1 MGGTRYITQKALHGM
16 SAQRTVS
23 IQEAVHMVDNQDLVI
38 CSEKFTYLSLRQG
51 EVLTSEKDGQKR
63 KDIVTMYRNRSTN
76 LGNLSL
82 DEYFYSHFCR
92 EVLRESGDR
101 TDLTKHR
108 ILLPVGQNC
117 KPRFPVTYEYA
128 KGVLIQYKPWSKDK
142 PLTKLLKS
150 TTDTIRTFKHMMDKG
165 QFPTCVKN
173 QYILAMKYSRQ
184 HKLELLNSKSVQQP
198 YDMSNMDEEER
209 EAYIAHQQVTHF
221 SDNRHNSNVIDG
233 MTVDIG
239 SNFDWSQTLY
249 KEKRQVTVDGTLWV
263 DKIHSEHDSA
273 LKEQADSV
281 DNLVIPKQRN
291 GDKYDAERMSDEQK
305 AIVYNAVDTII
316 KFLNNDPSYKP
327 MRATIMGSAGTGKSF
342 IINTIISMVRKLTG
356 SNDTVQ
362 IAAPSGAAAF
372 NVQGSTIHNLL
383 GVRVTNPEK
392 GLTDNTKS
400 RLLEQLQRLLVLV
413 IDERSMISSKVLA
426 AAERNTRECIYN
438 GQNSSEIWGG
448 LPVVLLF
455 GDDYQ
460 LMPVDKNGAIN
471 GYDKRCCGAE
481 QHVTDKM
488 TEAQLFAYRGDWLF
502 TEIMTDQVFF
512 LTKNF
517 RVRCERFNKLL
528 ERVRVGRTTEEDA
541 DKMMKLHHVF
551 YRADKEFKQKIENH
565 KKTMWLFSNN
575 NDVRRKNV
583 DKLVEV
589 SKNNNLPVARLKC
602 WYDTKKT
609 QGGKERNVYKSHFDI
624 NGYKR
629 KTDLCVDA
637 RVALRNWNIL
647 PSAGLYNGSIG
658 TVIEIVYQDDPIGP
672 NDKQH
677 NHLPDYV
684 VVDFPHLKLPP
695 YIEPWD
701 KLHPTVMSKIFT
713 MCYLFH
719 WQSDFLTKN

>member
-51 EVLTSEKDGQKR
+51 AVLTSEKDGQKR
-63 KDIVTMYRNRSTN
+63 KDIVTMYRNRSKD
-76 LGNLSL
+76 LADLSL
-82 DEYFYSHFCR
+82 DEYFYNHFCR
-92 EVLRESGDR
+92 AVLKENGDR

-117 KPRFPVTYEYA
+117 KPRYPVTYNYA

-142 PLTKLLKS
+142 PLTKLLESS
-150 TTDTIRTFKHMMDKG
+150 TKTIRTFKRMMDKG
-165 QFPTCVKN
+165 QFPTCVRN

-184 HKLELLNSKSVQQP
+184 AKLELLNSKSVQQP
-198 YDMSNMDEEER
+198 YDLSNMDEEEQ
-209 EAYIAHQQVTHF
+209 EACIAHQHVTHF
-221 SDNRHNSNVIDG
+221 SDNKHHNKVIDG

-239 SNFDWSQTLY
+239 TTFDWSETLY
-249 KEKRQVTVDGTLWV
+249 KEKRRVSVDGTLWV
-263 DKIHSEHDSA
+263 DKIRSDHDNA
-273 LKEQADSV
+273 AKEQAEAV
-281 DNLVIPKQRN
+281 DKLVIPKQRN
-291 GDKYDAERMSDEQK
+291 GDEYDAEQMSDEQK
-305 AIVYNAVDTII
+305 AIVYNAVDTVI

-392 GLTDNTKS
+392 DLTENTKS
-400 RLLEQLQRLLVLV
+400 RLLEQLERLLVLV

-426 AAERNTRECIYN
+426 AAERNTRECIYR

-481 QHVTDKM
+481 QYVTDKM
-488 TEAQLFAYRGDWLF
+488 SEAQLFAYRGDWLF
-502 TEIMTDQVFF
+502 TDIMTDQVFV
-512 LTKNF
+512 LTKNY
-517 RVRCERFNKLL
+517 RVRCKIFKRLL

-551 YRADKEFKQKIENH
+551 YRVDKEFKHTVENH
-565 KKTMWLFSNN
+565 EKTMWLFSNN
-575 NDVRRKNV
+575 NDVRKKNV

-589 SKNNNLPVARLKC
+589 STNNKLPVARLKC
-602 WYDTKKT
+602 WYDTNKK
-609 QGGKERNVYKSHFDI
+609 QGGKERGVYKSHFDS
-624 NGYKR
+624 NCYKSE
-629 KTDLCVDA
+629 TDLCVGA

-647 PSAGLYNGSIG
+647 PCAGLYNGSIG
-658 TVIEIVYQDDPIGP
+658 TVIEIVYRDDPIGP

-684 VVDFPHLKLPP
+684 VVDFSHLKLPS

-701 KLHPTVMSKIFT
+701 KLHPTVMSE
-713 MCYLFH
+713 
-719 WQSDFLTKN
+719 

>member
-51 EVLTSEKDGQKR
+51 AVLTSEKDGQKR

-76 LGNLSL
+76 LEDLSL

-92 EVLRESGDR
+92 RVLREGGDR
-101 TDLTKHR
+101 ADLTKHR

-150 TTDTIRTFKHMMDKG
+150 TTDTIRTFKHMIDKG

-239 SNFDWSQTLY
+239 TDFDWSQTLY

-263 DKIHSEHDSA
+263 DKIRSEHDSA

-291 GDKYDAERMSDEQK
+291 GDEYDAEQMSDEQK
-305 AIVYNAVDTII
+305 AIVYSAVDTVI

-392 GLTDNTKS
+392 GLTDNTKA

-517 RVRCERFNKLL
+517 RVRCKRFKELL
-528 ERVRVGRTTEEDA
+528 ERVRIGHTTEEDA

-575 NDVRRKNV
+575 NDVKRKNV

-589 SKNNNLPVARLKC
+589 STNNNLPVARLKC

-624 NGYKR
+624 NGYKSE
-629 KTDLCVDA
+629 TDLCVDA

-658 TVIEIVYQDDPIGP
+658 TVIEIVYRDDPIGP

-713 MCYLFH
+713 VCYIFH
-719 WQSDFLTKN
+719 CPSGFLTKN